1 VVLNSARQRDSAQRT
16 GTDMTLLGSSR
27 TERRWPAG
35 GTAREAE
42 APLGIEGK
50 GAMGEMGGVRERGAC
65 WKFAKC
71 TVK

>member
-1 VVLNSARQRDSAQRT
+1 
-16 GTDMTLLGSSR
+16 MTLLGSSR
-27 TERRWPAG
+27 TEQRWPAG